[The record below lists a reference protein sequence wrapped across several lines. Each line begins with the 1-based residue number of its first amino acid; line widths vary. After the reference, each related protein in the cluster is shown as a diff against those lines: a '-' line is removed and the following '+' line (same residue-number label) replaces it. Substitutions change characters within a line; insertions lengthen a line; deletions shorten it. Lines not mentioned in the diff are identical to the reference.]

1 MRLIILLG
9 TLAIALP
16 FIISGVAI
24 PFGNAVSGRFLERP
38 THDRPP
44 RYTIPLETEA
54 GKPLDAT
61 SLTDWISKNGD
72 FAKGYATRVIP
83 LDVLYL
89 LFLGGFL
96 AVASTTLVGSVRWPI
111 PLSGFPTWIW
121 WLLPVVYIVCDFA
134 EDAVI
139 FTMLRW
145 PSTIQGGT
153 MDGLAILRATKIVT
167 VTLSM
172 VQVLLLCLASY
183 IPVSCPGPSPAAEGR

>member
-16 FIISGVAI
+16 FIISGAAI

-38 THDRPP
+38 TRDGVP
-44 RYTIPLETEA
+44 RYAIPLETA
-54 GKPLDAT
+54 SGKPLDAT
-61 SLTDWISKNGD
+61 SLVDWVSKNGD

-89 LFLGGFL
+89 LILGCFL
-96 AVASTTLVGSVRWPI
+96 AIASATMAPLVQWPI
-111 PLSGFPTWIW
+111 SLSGFPIWIW
-121 WLLPVVYIVCDFA
+121 WLLPVVYVACDFS
-134 EDAVI
+134 EDALV
-139 FTMLRW
+139 FAMLRW
-145 PSTIQGGT
+145 PSTIQEGT
-153 MDGLAILRATKIVT
+153 MDALAILRATKIAT

-183 IPVSCPGPSPAAEGR
+183 IPAARPGP